1 MIIQCVSC
9 SKKFVVPDAAIT
21 PSGRVVQCGTC
32 GNKWT
37 QYPETIQTTTKQ
49 PLPKKTSAAKKR
61 TQKRKVKETTPKF
74 TNEYLEK
81 KYGIEIKK
89 DDQPQQKA
97 KVTQNSKISTGLG
110 FYGYSVFLIVFIL
123 TLFGILGL
131 LREDLIYNYPA
142 TAIYIDNIYE
152 IVENIYL
159 LITNLF

>member
-1 MIIQCVSC
+1 MIIQCESC

-21 PSGRVVQCGTC
+21 TSGRVVQCGTC

-37 QYPETIQTTTKQ
+37 QYPEKIETTTKQ
-49 PLPKKTSAAKKR
+49 PLSKKSVTKKR
-61 TQKRKVKETTPKF
+61 AQKRKVKETIPKF

-81 KYGIEIKK
+81 KYGIEIQK
-89 DDQPQQKA
+89 DDQTQKT
-97 KVTQNSKISTGLG
+97 KVTQNNQISTGLG
-110 FYGYSVFLIVFIL
+110 FYGYSVFLIVFVL

-131 LREDLIYNYPA
+131 LKEDLIYNYPA
-142 TAIYIDNIYE
+142 TAVYIDNIYE

>member
-9 SKKFVVPDAAIT
+9 SKKFVVPDTAIT
-21 PSGRVVQCGTC
+21 TSGRVVQCGTC

-37 QYPETIQTTTKQ
+37 QYPETIKNTKTQ
-49 PLPKKTSAAKKR
+49 PLPKKTSITKKSIR
-61 TQKRKVKETTPKF
+61 KRKVKESTPKF

-89 DDQPQQKA
+89 EDQTQEKD
-97 KVTQNSKISTGLG
+97 KVTQNNKIRTGLG